1 VNGWNIEIQMSP
13 ESNATGVG
21 YVKGRIGL
29 ASIKLTIGGP
39 ENSGWKEE
47 PFLHPEPRIM
57 TSNQETRE
65 GIEKAEKNAQTHPPQ
80 ASGGESVNAGTAPL
94 GWHKVDAGPFSILA
108 PPRWE
113 FHQLTGESW
122 THSHTANQSAKEVA
136 ARSTETYSRVVA
148 GRSRGPVRLLVVSP
162 RPSCGR
168 FVP

>member
-1 VNGWNIEIQMSP
+1 VPKIWWESGSVLMP

-29 ASIKLTIGGP
+29 ASIGLTIGGT
-39 ENSGWKEE
+39 ENGGWKEE

-80 ASGGESVNAGTAPL
+80 ASGEESLNSGPL

-108 PPRWE
+108 P
-113 FHQLTGESW
+113 
-122 THSHTANQSAKEVA
+122 TAV
-136 ARSTETYSRVVA
+136 
-148 GRSRGPVRLLVVSP
+148 GVSP
-162 RPSCGR
+162 ANRR
-168 FVP
+168 